1 MKIHDIEPGFITF
14 GGARSPWG
22 DKSRGFRRTPTHSN
36 ASEYSD
42 PSCVCEPDGHN
53 VPKTSGVFVPDDPPA
68 RKTSE
73 RTSCCPTPPFAS
85 LMVPPLMMPRVAQF
99 SKQVVDPDL
108 TKTPESFT
116 ESSIS
121 NDKTIKA
128 PIPGVVVEIK
138 VSEGEK
144 VTKGMTVAV
153 IEAMK
158 MENDIL
164 AESDGTVA
172 AIKVTTGAA
181 VLEGDTIL
189 TIE

>member
-42 PSCVCEPDGHN
+42 PS
-53 VPKTSGVFVPDDPPA
+53 GVFV
-68 RKTSE
+68 KTGATTCLENCATLGNIRGGTMSE
-73 RTSCCPTPPFAS
+73 ANGGVGQHEVRSDVFQAGWS
-85 LMVPPLMMPRVAQF
+85 
-99 SKQVVDPDL
+99 SG
-108 TKTPESFT
+108 TKTPEST
-116 ESSIS
+116 SDTNKSV
-121 NDKTIKA
+121 KA

>member
-42 PSCVCEPDGHN
+42 PSGVFVPDDHN
-53 VPKTSGVFVPDDPPA
+53 IPKTSGVFV
-68 RKTSE
+68 KTGATTCLENCATLGNIRGGTMSE
-73 RTSCCPTPPFAS
+73 ANGGVGQHEVRSDVFQAGWS
-85 LMVPPLMMPRVAQF
+85 
-99 SKQVVDPDL
+99 SG
-108 TKTPESFT
+108 TKTPEST
-116 ESSIS
+116 SETNKSV
-121 NDKTIKA
+121 KA

>member
-42 PSCVCEPDGHN
+42 P
-53 VPKTSGVFVPDDPPA
+53 SGVFVPDDPPA

>member
-14 GGARSPWG
+14 GGERSPWG

-42 PSCVCEPDGHN
+42 PS
-53 VPKTSGVFVPDDPPA
+53 SVFV
-68 RKTSE
+68 KTGATTCLENCATLGNIRGGTMSE
-73 RTSCCPTPPFAS
+73 ANGGVGQHEVRSDVFQAGWS
-85 LMVPPLMMPRVAQF
+85 
-99 SKQVVDPDL
+99 SG
-108 TKTPESFT
+108 TKTPEST
-116 ESSIS
+116 SDTNKSV
-121 NDKTIKA
+121 KA

-181 VLEGDTIL
+181 VLVGDTIL